1 MEGFKGHGI
10 KKRTLGL
17 EILSSP
23 SSYAILCNL
32 HALYETQE
40 VIIYRTILLSRAAY
54 AARSGELVNEMLT
67 TLELP
72 KGIRMSVR
80 CSDTVPTSPLK
91 YAAETGLAKA
101 LLALDKELG

>member
-23 SSYAILCNL
+23 SSYAILCSL
-32 HALYETQE
+32 HALHETQGR
-40 VIIYRTILLSRAAY
+40 IIHRIIFLSRATFFRLAL
-54 AARSGELVNEMLT
+54 GEPVNEMLT

-72 KGIRMSVR
+72 KGIRASLP
-80 CSDTVPTSPLK
+80 CSDTVPISRLK
-91 YAAETGLAKA
+91 YTAETGLAKP
-101 LLALDKELG
+101 LL

>member
-1 MEGFKGHGI
+1 MEGFKGRGI

-17 EILSSP
+17 EILNSP

-32 HALYETQE
+32 HALHETQGT
-40 VIIYRTILLSRAAY
+40 IIHRIIFLSRATFFRLAL
-54 AARSGELVNEMLT
+54 GEPVNEMLT

-80 CSDTVPTSPLK
+80 CSDAVPISRLE
-91 YAAETGLAKA
+91 YAAETGLAKP
-101 LLALDKELG
+101 LL